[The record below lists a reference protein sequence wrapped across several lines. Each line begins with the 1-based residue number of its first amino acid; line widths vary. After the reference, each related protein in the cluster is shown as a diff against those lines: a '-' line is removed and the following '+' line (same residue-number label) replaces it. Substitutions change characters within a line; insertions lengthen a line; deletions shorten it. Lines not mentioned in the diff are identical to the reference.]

1 MTENKK
7 TNRRLTLPVIALSV
21 LLVVVL
27 AAVGLL
33 AHRVLTDPYDCR
45 IAPSVTVGGVDVGG
59 MSKKEAREVLNDAL
73 KETLYATALTVRL
86 PEEEIT
92 LTSGL
97 LGAKADVSDAV
108 NAAYAFGREDA
119 AQEQDISLL
128 PYLKINEEGVRS
140 LLEAY
145 AAAWDTELSQPK
157 WELTGNKPEL
167 STDKY
172 DPAAE
177 GQTLL
182 LTKGVP
188 ALHLDVAQVYGDIL
202 FACDDAISLCR
213 EGRFEVCPE
222 VQPEALPEE
231 LDLEAIH
238 ADVTV
243 AAVSD
248 SLDMETY
255 GFVNG
260 SYGYSFDLEAAKQQ
274 LEEAAPGTEL
284 SIPMTVTEP
293 EILGDGVYF
302 RDVLGHCE
310 TKHTDDENRNTN
322 LKLLCQALD
331 GVILQP
337 GDVFSY
343 NDTVG
348 ERTEEKGYKPA
359 TAYSGTR
366 MVKDIGGGVCQGSTT
381 IYNCALLADLEIVER
396 VCHGATVGYITLG
409 LDAAVNWN
417 TKTDLKFKNNFNF
430 PMMIRAE
437 VSDGYVRMKILGT
450 DEKDYYI
457 EMRCGFGEDE
467 NDSRIKHAVSYKFK
481 YDKETKEQLSKEREA
496 FSTYYPLG

>member
-1 MTENKK
+1 MKK
-7 TNRRLTLPVIALSV
+7 TNNTKKRVSVPVILLSV

-27 AAVGLL
+27 AAVGVL
-33 AHRVLTDPYDCR
+33 AYTVLTDPYDCR
-45 IAPSVTVGGVDVGG
+45 IAPGVTIGSLDVGG
-59 MSKKEAREVLNDAL
+59 MSKKEARETLTNRM
-73 KETLYATALTVRL
+73 KETLYANALTVRL
-86 PEEEIT
+86 PEEEIN
-92 LTSGL
+92 LTSDIL
-97 LGAKADVSDAV
+97 SPKVDVHDAV

-119 AQEQDISLL
+119 ALEQDIPLL
-128 PYLKINEEGVRS
+128 PYLTVNEDAIRGVLEEYAARWDRS
-140 LLEAY
+140 L
-145 AAAWDTELSQPK
+145 TQPR
-157 WELTGNKPEL
+157 WELTGEKPEL

-172 DPAAE
+172 DSAAE

-182 LTKGVP
+182 LTKGIP
-188 ALHLDVAQVYGDIL
+188 SLHLDVDQLYGEIL
-202 FACDDAISLCR
+202 AACNDAVTLCR
-213 EGRFEVCPE
+213 ENRFAVCPE

-238 ADVTV
+238 KEVTIE
-243 AAVSD
+243 AVND

-260 SYGYSFDLEAAKQQ
+260 IYGYSFDLEEVKKQ
-274 LEEAAPGTEL
+274 LEEASAGETL

-348 ERTEEKGYKPA
+348 ERTAEKGYKPA
-359 TAYSGTR
+359 TAYSGKQ

-430 PMMIRAE
+430 PMMIKAE

-457 EMRCGFGEDE
+457 EMRCGFGEEGDV
-467 NDSRIKHAVSYKFK
+467 KHAVSYKVK
-481 YDKETKEQLSKEREA
+481 YDKNTGEQLSKDREA